1 MTDPPFRFNPH
12 RRHGRYHPWHGCHTP
27 GTDAGFHSIRVGRHM
42 VRRWAIAAA
51 LAASGGALAQPW
63 PAVTPA
69 SSAPE
74 PQYVI
79 RTAGQSDR
87 TIKVV
92 RAADPADPA
101 SLTEVKDNATGE
113 VFSIPGRMLAKLPK
127 AGQPQPAPAA
137 AAIPPTEPKPAQQ
150 TPPQRTPPAELPP
163 VPQHLQAKLVTPKPT
178 APTTERMITTWR
190 ADDPTTPPAQPTI
203 KPVVQT
209 VAEAPAKAPPSVDLW
224 RATGEAK
231 PLTPTPP
238 PAAVGPKLTPV
249 PTWRATPTTP
259 LPNDP
264 WRPSGN

>member
-1 MTDPPFRFNPH
+1 
-12 RRHGRYHPWHGCHTP
+12 
-27 GTDAGFHSIRVGRHM
+27 M

-51 LAASGGALAQPW
+51 LSVGGGALAQPW

-74 PQYVI
+74 PHYVI

-101 SLTEVKDNATGE
+101 SMAEVKDAATGE

-127 AGQPQPAPAA
+127 AGQPQAAPAVTVV
-137 AAIPPTEPKPAQQ
+137 PPTEPKPAPEV
-150 TPPQRTPPAELPP
+150 PPQRVLPAELPP
-163 VPQHLQAKLVTPKPT
+163 VPAHVQTKLANPTPTPRPT
-178 APTTERMITTWR
+178 VPLAERMVTTWR
-190 ADDPTTPPAQPTI
+190 ADDPTTTPAQPTI

-209 VAEAPAKAPPSVDLW
+209 VAETPAKTTPLADPW
-224 RATGEAK
+224 RAAGEAK
-231 PLTPTPP
+231 PLTPTTPP
-238 PAAVGPKLTPV
+238 TAAGPKLTPV
-249 PTWRATPTTP
+249 PTWRTTPTTP

-264 WRPSGN
+264 WRPSGG